1 MTDSRPFV
9 GSTALALTFVAA
21 LIAGF
26 AASADA
32 AAGAPQYITPH
43 QEETFKPYVARVYF
57 DTKAK
62 DGSDAYFE
70 ILKDDKQVY
79 VQRAKN
85 KGEKFFIGTMYKE
98 DPDAPLVK
106 MGMDVTGDGKPDL
119 VISEWSGY
127 ANCCLTLHI
136 FEIGPTFKK
145 LGTIDAE
152 FSDSGPHFLPPDK
165 RSQTLALSVQIHDW
179 NFANWHTDFADSPA
193 PKVLLRFSNGAYR
206 IAPDLMRTQAPDAQ
220 DLDTRASAVKNY
232 APSAKG
238 GTWPHAEVSPDLM
251 VDDARSDLWRPRRRG
266 LEVSRHGM
274 AVEGEWQGRLRPRLP
289 RATRQESLLACGQ
302 DDECFIFADISSS
315 RRRINRRSGALPT
328 RDSAA
333 RYDSAASLHRPSRRS
348 KSARAD
354 HIR

>member
-1 MTDSRPFV
+1 VTDSHRSI
-9 GSTALALTFVAA
+9 GSIARALTLIAA

-26 AASADA
+26 AATAAAAADA
-32 AAGAPQYITPH
+32 NQYITPH

-57 DTKAK
+57 DTKTK

-85 KGEKFFIGTMYKE
+85 KGEKFFIGAMYKE
-98 DPDAPLVK
+98 DPDAALIK

-119 VISEWSGY
+119 VVSEWSGY

-136 FEIGPTFKK
+136 FEIGPTFRK
-145 LGTIDAE
+145 LATIDAE

-165 RSQTLALSVQIHDW
+165 KSQSLALAVQIHDW

-193 PKVLLRFSNGAYR
+193 PKILLRFSDGAYR

-220 DLDTRASAVKNY
+220 DLDTRAASVRNY

-238 GTWPHAEVSPDLM
+238 GTWPHAEVSPDLWSTM
-251 VDDARSDLWRPRRRG
+251 LDLIYGGHDAEAWKFLDTAWPSKVQGKDVFARDFRAQLAKSPYWP
-266 LEVSRHGM
+266 
-274 AVEGEWQGRLRPRLP
+274 AVKTMNASSSPTSP
-289 RATRQESLLACGQ
+289 RA
-302 DDECFIFADISSS
+302 
-315 RRRINRRSGALPT
+315 
-328 RDSAA
+328 AA
-333 RYDSAASLHRPSRRS
+333 E
-348 KSARAD
+348 
-354 HIR
+354 